1 MDICI
6 ERYVRVIPLVGMWK
20 IYLSIYLYAES
31 CGDVYCKSYIQNDNL
46 LGYKCHIGNYTC
58 CMNIKAINGEW

>member
-1 MDICI
+1 M
-6 ERYVRVIPLVGMWK
+6 YWK
-20 IYLSIYLYAES
+20 ICSSDTSCRDVKDLSIYLYAES

-46 LGYKCHIGNYTC
+46 LGYKCHIGNYTS